1 MKYKTYDQLVTM
13 VRKLRKNLSELNR
26 EEQDKIVRRT
36 FKIDQATIREI
47 DGTTDLINFG
57 RRS

>member
-13 VRKLRKNLSELNR
+13 VRKLRTNLSELNR

>member
-47 DGTTDLINFG
+47 DGTTDQINFG

>member
-13 VRKLRKNLSELNR
+13 VRKLRTNLSELNR

-47 DGTTDLINFG
+47 DGTTDQINFG